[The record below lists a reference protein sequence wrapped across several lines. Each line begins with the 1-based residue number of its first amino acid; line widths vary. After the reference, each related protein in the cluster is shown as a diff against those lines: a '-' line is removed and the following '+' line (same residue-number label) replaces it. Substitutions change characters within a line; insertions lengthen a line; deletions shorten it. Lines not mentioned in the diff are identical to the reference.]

1 MDATTTQQG
10 RHTAVMRPVV
20 TMTMTVVTRWKR
32 NANLVGVLSVGL
44 VNLGAH
50 VVEATASGRHQPREL
65 GDLVLER
72 PD

>member
-20 TMTMTVVTRWKR
+20 TMTVVTRWKR

-44 VNLGAH
+44 VDLGAH

>member
-1 MDATTTQQG
+1 MDATTSQQG

-20 TMTMTVVTRWKR
+20 TITVVTRWKR

-44 VNLGAH
+44 VDLGAH

>member
-1 MDATTTQQG
+1 MDATTSQQG
-10 RHTAVMRPVV
+10 RHTAVMRPA
-20 TMTMTVVTRWKR
+20 VVTRWKR

-44 VNLGAH
+44 VDLGAH

>member
-1 MDATTTQQG
+1 MDATTSQQG

-20 TMTMTVVTRWKR
+20 TMTVVTRWKR

-44 VNLGAH
+44 VDLGAH

-65 GDLVLER
+65 NDLVLER

>member
-1 MDATTTQQG
+1 MDATTSQQG

-20 TMTMTVVTRWKR
+20 TMTVVTRWKR

-44 VNLGAH
+44 VDLGAH